1 MGTSK
6 SSSGSPSGAPLV
18 PPWVPKELQTEPTSP
33 KKGQNQ
39 NNAET
44 EARKTPLNQKLNTTS
59 PNAPEGR
66 FRATR
71 GQLGRFARNGDSSE
85 LRRGVGSYARS
96 GLGGKKQASRRFMGS
111 ANVAGALYQV
121 LTDLSNSNGSG
132 ALDKEVLTG
141 KAAVEIIDSIV
152 DATRSLDGTQD
163 AETCRASINDALVEL
178 FEIHPDADLLN
189 LNDLEKSI
197 VIERFIASEIFR
209 RFILDVGSSIRNKA
223 QNATIAARRLK
234 EAKEYIRETVV
245 FSLKKIKSS
254 GKKLGSSN
262 VRSISKELLEE
273 SFSVFEDY
281 I

>member
-18 PPWVPKELQTEPTSP
+18 PPWVPKDTKKEPAAAP
-33 KKGQNQ
+33 K
-39 NNAET
+39 
-44 EARKTPLNQKLNTTS
+44 EANSNYPKNSESDPRRQPLNPKLDTTS
-59 PNAPEGR
+59 PNAPDGR

-71 GQLGRFARNGDSSE
+71 GQLGRFARSGDSNE
-85 LRRGVGSYARS
+85 LKRGVGSYSRS

-111 ANVAGALYQV
+111 ANAAGNLYRV
-121 LTDLSNSNGSG
+121 LTDLANNTSTEKAILQG
-132 ALDKEVLTG
+132 KE
-141 KAAVEIIDSIV
+141 AVEIIDSIV

-163 AETCRASINDALVEL
+163 SEACRASINDALVEL
-178 FEIHPDADLLN
+178 FEIQPNADLLN
-189 LNDLEKSI
+189 LNSLEKEI

-223 QNATIAARRLK
+223 QNATIAASRLK
-234 EAKEYIRETVV
+234 EAKEYIREVV
-245 FSLKKIKSS
+245 IFSLKKIKDS
-254 GKKLGSSN
+254 GKVLGSSN
-262 VRSISKELLEE
+262 VRSISKELLNE